1 MKMASLKSSCS
12 LLSVLRSE
20 TSTHFPL
27 KTWVCPGAEGL
38 LGRELMASGQPG
50 PRALVLTVLPDS
62 LCDHGQ
68 GFYISGPL
76 LIACELREAR
86 LGLI

>member
-20 TSTHFPL
+20 TSTHVPL
-27 KTWVCPGAEGL
+27 KAWVCPGAEGL
-38 LGRELMASGQPG
+38 LGRELMASRQPG